1 MWRIRRRLG
10 AIKMQHMQKGG
21 NAPVGTS
28 RPRIAFTWTPIAG
41 RGVEAD
47 VSAYLLTASGKVRGD
62 RDMVFYNQ
70 TDGGAGGVRFHSG
83 DGGAFDVDLDVLPE
97 EIERI
102 VFCLT
107 IDEAQAKG
115 HTLALIEGAAITV
128 SDGAAGMMSFR
139 PELVGATE
147 AAMIFGEFYRRQGQ
161 WKFRA
166 VGQGFTGGLAPLASS
181 FGIDIAADDAPPQPA
196 PVKSVQLAKLSMN
209 EPGQTITLTPGAD
222 GFGSIVV
229 TLNWSHGR
237 SSHLSGAGGI
247 DLDLGCLVE
256 MQDGRKT
263 AIQMLGGM
271 TGAIDG
277 PPFIV
282 LTGDDRTGVVGETL
296 QIDGAHWRDIKRVAV
311 FCNIHDGAPDWRRT
325 AGLASLT
332 APGQPPIEI
341 QLSDGRNDCR
351 ICGIVLMENEGDLIK
366 LTRLVEYVE
375 DQRRLDERLGWGMR
389 WQPASAK

>member
-1 MWRIRRRLG
+1 
-10 AIKMQHMQKGG
+10 MQHMQKGG
-21 NAPVGTS
+21 NAPVGIF
-28 RPRIAFTWTPIAG
+28 RPRIAFAWTPVAG

-70 TDGGAGGVRFHSG
+70 TDGGAGAVRFHAG
-83 DGGAFDVDLDVLPE
+83 DGGAFDVDLDLLPDD
-97 EIERI
+97 IERI

-128 SDGAAGMMSFR
+128 ADEAVSVLSFS
-139 PELVGATE
+139 PDLVGATE
-147 AAMIFGEFYRRQGQ
+147 AAMIFGELYRRAGQ

-166 VGQGFTGGLAPLASS
+166 VGQGFNGGLAPLASS
-181 FGIDIAADDAPPQPA
+181 FGIDIAADDAPPSPEPA
-196 PVKSVQLAKLSMN
+196 KSVQLCKLSMD
-209 EPGQTITLTPGAD
+209 EPGQAITLEPSAD
-222 GFGSIVV
+222 GFGSVVV

-237 SSHLSGAGGI
+237 SSYFSGAGAI

-271 TGAIDG
+271 TGRIDG

-282 LTGDDRTGVVGETL
+282 LSGDDQTGEAGETL
-296 QIDGAHWRDIKRVAV
+296 QIDGTHWQEIKRVAV
-311 FCNIHDGAPDWRRT
+311 FCNIHDGVPDWRRT
-325 AGLASLT
+325 AGLALLT
-332 APGQPPIEI
+332 VPGQPPIEI
-341 QLSDGRNDCR
+341 QLADGRNDCR
-351 ICGIVLMENEGDLIK
+351 ICGVVLLENDDGVMK
-366 LTRLVEYVE
+366 VTRLVDYVE
-375 DQRRLDERLGWGMR
+375 NQQRLDERLGWGMR
-389 WQPASAK
+389 WQNAPAK